1 MMLRSSRIVP
11 ALLAL
16 VLVACAGGAHDP
28 QAGVI
33 GGGVIGGVAASALW
47 GTAWRLE
54 DLSGTPVLERVEAT
68 LEFPEAGRA
77 AGNGSCNRFFAT
89 VAISGDSI
97 SFRAIG
103 STRMACEEAVGVL
116 ETKYLS
122 ALQNAERFTRA
133 GSTLS
138 IHCKGM
144 EQPLRFVR
152 TSP

>member
-1 MMLRSSRIVP
+1 MTLRSSHIVP
-11 ALLAL
+11 ALLVF
-16 VLVACAGGAHDP
+16 VLVACAGGADDP
-28 QAGVI
+28 QAAA
-33 GGGVIGGVAASALW
+33 GGGVIGGPAASALW

-54 DLSGTPVLERVEAT
+54 DLDGTPVLERVEAT
-68 LEFPEAGRA
+68 LEFPETGRA

-89 VAISGDSI
+89 VAISGESI
-97 SFRAIG
+97 SFSAIG
-103 STRMACEEAVGVL
+103 ATRMACEEAVGMQ
-116 ETKYLS
+116 EAKYLS
-122 ALQNAERFTRA
+122 ALQNAERFTLA